1 MRCARRARRAQ
12 GSGFRVRGN
21 SRAARTANSTGL
33 SEAGYSKAGKPTAR
47 RRYNGGLQRAW
58 LLTVAAGGDRGD
70 FFPDTGT
77 AARRRRGQGSGFG
90 GTAEQPAAPASARPA
105 TEDGYRLKVA
115 GCRRTAG
122 SPPGGNPGLQRAWL
136 LTVAA
141 GGDRGDF
148 FPDTGT
154 AARRRRGQGS
164 GFRVQV
170 KTSSR
175 NSPGLSE
182 AGYSKSRLRAFAA
195 VASLAL
201 TSFFLASLA
210 AWREF
215 FPVFLSIVSS
225 LQSIVSSLR
234 RWRRLR

>member
-1 MRCARRARRAQ
+1 MQVQ
-12 GSGFRVRGN
+12 GCKLQGN
-21 SRAARTANSTGL
+21 SRSSPGL

-47 RRYNGGLQRAW
+47 RGGNPGLQRAW

-141 GGDRGDF
+141 GGDRG
-148 FPDTGT
+148 
-154 AARRRRGQGS
+154 RRGQGS

>member
-1 MRCARRARRAQ
+1 MQVQ
-12 GSGFRVRGN
+12 GCKLQGN
-21 SRAARTANSTGL
+21 SRSSPGL

-47 RRYNGGLQRAW
+47 R
-58 LLTVAAGGDRGD
+58 
-70 FFPDTGT
+70 
-77 AARRRRGQGSGFG
+77 
-90 GTAEQPAAPASARPA
+90 
-105 TEDGYRLKVA
+105 
-115 GCRRTAG
+115 
-122 SPPGGNPGLQRAWL
+122 GGNPGLQRAWL